1 MHCSIGVWDPVP
13 LFRSGLC
20 SALGASAAEVQPESL
35 TEWARGD
42 GAEVAVISIVVGDD
56 WRLIPRLLCER
67 KDLAVVA
74 LLEWSSQ
81 AGVRQALKLGATA
94 ALPRSVG
101 ISEVVGVVGSARAR
115 TSHGKNGVGIV
126 QDGRQGRVVDRQVLQ
141 RIEGRPVPTDEQPA
155 VIRRA
160 VEVAVQAVVLDV
172 DVDLDVDSE
181 QPEHRLEEASHDRHR
196 LAFGDRPPGRE
207 SVIITPK
214 M

>member
-101 ISEVVGVVGSARAR
+101 ISEVVGVVGSARAGFAVIPRWSARGAPGDDEWSEEERGILEALADGESVTELACHLGYSRR
-115 TSHGKNGVGIV
+115 TAARRLSGIYDRLGVSRACEATLAAARLGLIAGVGS
-126 QDGRQGRVVDRQVLQ
+126 QVN
-141 RIEGRPVPTDEQPA
+141 PV
-155 VIRRA
+155 
-160 VEVAVQAVVLDV
+160 
-172 DVDLDVDSE
+172 
-181 QPEHRLEEASHDRHR
+181 
-196 LAFGDRPPGRE
+196 
-207 SVIITPK
+207 
-214 M
+214 